1 MHVVVIGSTG
11 LVGSRLAARL
21 RSDGH
26 RVTGA
31 SRGATGESHIKA
43 DLGAASAQDWARWLK
58 GVDAVVNCAGALQ
71 DAPDQSLASVHAE
84 GLRRL
89 CEGMRG
95 AGVSRLIHISAVGAS
110 AQGPSAFSR
119 SKASGEQ
126 IVSASHLDWVIL
138 RPAVIFDR
146 AAYGGSALLRGAA
159 ALPVQ
164 PVLPDTGDLQIVA
177 LDDVIETIVRA
188 LKDRAINRVAIDLVG
203 PQRLSFNATVARL
216 RTWLGR
222 EPAPLWRVPAGL
234 AQLGY
239 WLGDMAGGLGWK
251 SPVRSNAKAEIL
263 RGATGDPAAWSAA
276 TGLKPRALDR
286 LLEEQPPSVQEQW
299 FSNLYL
305 LKPVMFVV
313 FSLFWIGTGLI
324 ALGPGWEQGYGVV
337 VAGGVPPAIAA
348 VLVIGGAACDMLIGL
363 AILYRP
369 TSRYGL
375 YAGLAISLIYFVIG
389 TIVAPQLWS
398 DPLGPMLKI
407 WPIMALNLAM
417 LAILR
422 DR

>member
-1 MHVVVIGSTG
+1 M
-11 LVGSRLAARL
+11 
-21 RSDGH
+21 
-26 RVTGA
+26 TGA
-31 SRGATGESHIKA
+31 SRGAAGDNHIKA
-43 DLGAASAQDWARWLK
+43 DLGTARAQDWAQWLK
-58 GVDAVVNCAGALQ
+58 GADAVVNCAGALQ
-71 DAPDQSLASVHAE
+71 DSPDQNLAAVHAE

-89 CEGMRG
+89 CEGMRS
-95 AGVSRLIHISAVGAS
+95 AGVMRLIHISAVGAS
-110 AQGPSAFSR
+110 AQGPSEFSR
-119 SKASGEQ
+119 SKALGEQ
-126 IVSASHLDWVIL
+126 IISSTALDWVIL

-164 PVLPDTGDLQIVA
+164 PVLPETGDLQIVA
-177 LDDVIETIVRA
+177 LDDVIETIARA

-203 PQRLSFNATVARL
+203 PQRLSFNETVARL
-216 RTWLGR
+216 RKWLGR
-222 EPAPLWRVPAGL
+222 KPAPLWHVPAVF
-234 AQLGY
+234 ARLGY
-239 WLGDMAGGLGWK
+239 WLGDIAGGLGWK

-263 RGATGDPAAWSAA
+263 RGATGDATPWAAA
-276 TGLKPRALDR
+276 TGFKPRSLDR
-286 LLEEQPPSVQEQW
+286 LLEEQPASVQEQW

-337 VAGGVPPAIAA
+337 VAGGVPPALATL
-348 VLVIGGAACDMLIGL
+348 LVIGGAICDMLIGL

-375 YAGLAISLIYFVIG
+375 YAGLAISVIYFVVG